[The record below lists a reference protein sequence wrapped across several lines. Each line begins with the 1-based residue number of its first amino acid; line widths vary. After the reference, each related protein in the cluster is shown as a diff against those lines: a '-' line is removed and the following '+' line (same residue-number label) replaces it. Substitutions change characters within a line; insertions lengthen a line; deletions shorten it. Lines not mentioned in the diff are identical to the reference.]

1 MEGWR
6 MEFSY
11 TQPKLT
17 LAIGLTCFI
26 LTIAKR
32 TALWLPQLMA
42 GITELEYFVSN
53 TKLEGY
59 FFLSALL
66 KFCCQKADLK
76 TQKHRW
82 TICINSN
89 AKCNVHNYFPSACW
103 KINYNSKSLSAL
115 HFITC
120 CLNKPSLSTPWTLHF
135 KYKGRI
141 KCMWKMRNQNIS
153 SKSFYLKENWS
164 SNIFWGIKQFSLAF
178 LSYLWALS
186 IWLELYIVRMTMHHY
201 TWANAFSVGGQ
212 TKLVWSPTL
221 EQRPSIISIATQR
234 F

>member
-1 MEGWR
+1 M
-6 MEFSY
+6 
-11 TQPKLT
+11 
-17 LAIGLTCFI
+17 
-26 LTIAKR
+26 
-32 TALWLPQLMA
+32 
-42 GITELEYFVSN
+42 
-53 TKLEGY
+53 
-59 FFLSALL
+59 
-66 KFCCQKADLK
+66 
-76 TQKHRW
+76 
-82 TICINSN
+82 
-89 AKCNVHNYFPSACW
+89 PSAMCTIIFLQLLE
-103 KINYNSKSLSAL
+103 KQTIIQNLCLLSISLPVAWISL
-115 HFITC
+115 
-120 CLNKPSLSTPWTLHF
+120 SLSTPWTLHF

>member
-1 MEGWR
+1 MESWR

-11 TQPKLT
+11 TQLKLT

-89 AKCNVHNYFPSACW
+89 AKCNVHNYFPSASW
-103 KINYNSKSLSAL
+103 KTNYNSKSLSAL

-120 CLNKPSLSTPWTLHF
+120 CLNKPFLINTLDSAFQIQRKNKMHVEDEKPKYFFQEFLPERKLKQQHFLRNKAVFTCLS
-135 KYKGRI
+135 
-141 KCMWKMRNQNIS
+141 
-153 SKSFYLKENWS
+153 
-164 SNIFWGIKQFSLAF
+164 
-178 LSYLWALS
+178 
-186 IWLELYIVRMTMHHY
+186 
-201 TWANAFSVGGQ
+201 
-212 TKLVWSPTL
+212 
-221 EQRPSIISIATQR
+221 
-234 F
+234 